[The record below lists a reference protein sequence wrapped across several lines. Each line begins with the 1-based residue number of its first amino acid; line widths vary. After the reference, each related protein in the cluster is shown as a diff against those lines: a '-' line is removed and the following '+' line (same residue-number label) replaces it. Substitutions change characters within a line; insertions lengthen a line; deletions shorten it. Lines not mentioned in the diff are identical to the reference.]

1 LWQSYY
7 AAVNVQAR
15 NNPRLHLSKL
25 PRRYWRYLTEKQPLR
40 LRQTHGR

>member
-1 LWQSYY
+1 LWQNYY

-25 PRRYWRYLTEKQPLR
+25 PRRYWQYLTEKQPLR